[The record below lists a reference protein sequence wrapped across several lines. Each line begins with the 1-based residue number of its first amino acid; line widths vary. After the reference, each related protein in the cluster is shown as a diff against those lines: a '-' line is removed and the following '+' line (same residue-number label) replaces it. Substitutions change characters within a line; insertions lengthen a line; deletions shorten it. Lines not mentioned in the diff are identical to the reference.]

1 MKKYILGLIK
11 NLFNPAVSIFSQI
24 DDLSF
29 VHRKSRVYAG
39 SKIYKSRLGRYSYV
53 GRFSTLVHADVGQF
67 CSIAGGSFIGL
78 GLHPLSNLSTSPLFI
93 SRKNGTRQSWVE
105 NNFFQEFKPV
115 TIGNDVW
122 IGTRVII
129 MGGVK
134 IGNGAVIGAGA
145 IVTKDVPDY
154 AIAVGVPAKV
164 VKYRFSPDIIEK
176 LLELQWWNLSEEEL
190 KENIK
195 EFQRNSI
202 NLDVIEKINSTSF
215 KS

>member
-1 MKKYILGLIK
+1 MELVRAGWRTIFFK
-11 NLFNPAVSIFSQI
+11 NKL
-24 DDLSF
+24 
-29 VHRKSRVYAG
+29 
-39 SKIYKSRLGRYSYV
+39 
-53 GRFSTLVHADVGQF
+53 
-67 CSIAGGSFIGL
+67 
-78 GLHPLSNLSTSPLFI
+78 
-93 SRKNGTRQSWVE
+93 
-105 NNFFQEFKPV
+105 V